1 MCALEMFRIV
11 TENMPDDDGMVFKY
25 FRFTRGD
32 GVTVRGEASS
42 LESSRQLAEDN
53 LSAMTVPRRNE
64 DGEIVFDEDGP
75 PLFATVKRS
84 PSPVNSRGLFP
95 FVIDAKFPV
104 AEEEEP
110 TKGRSK

>member
-1 MCALEMFRIV
+1 MDKIAIF
-11 TENMPDDDGMVFKY
+11 DFDG
-25 FRFTRGD
+25 TIIRGD
-32 GVTVRGEASS
+32 SVTVRGKASS

-75 PLFATVKRS
+75 PLFAEVKRT
-84 PSPVNSRGLFP
+84 PSAVNSRGLFP

-104 AEEEEP
+104 KKDEESP
-110 TKGRSK
+110 RGRSK